1 MKKLRKLR
9 VMGIAVVVFAIILMV
24 LVPNLVNG
32 VPVSDSGL
40 YLIAGYSLSG
50 IILALGATAVFLG

>member
-9 VMGIAVVVFAIILMV
+9 VMGIAVVVFAILLMV
-24 LVPNLVNG
+24 LVPNLVSD

-50 IILALGATAVFLG
+50 IILTLGATAVFLG

>member
-9 VMGIAVVVFAIILMV
+9 VMGIAVVIFAIVLMV
-24 LVPNLVNG
+24 LVPNLVSG

>member
-9 VMGIAVVVFAIILMV
+9 VMGIAVVVFAIVLMV
-24 LVPNLVNG
+24 LVPNLVSD

-50 IILALGATAVFLG
+50 IILTLGATAVFLG

>member
-9 VMGIAVVVFAIILMV
+9 VMGIAVVVFAIVLMV
-24 LVPNLVNG
+24 LVPNLVSS